1 MFLDASAI
9 VAILGGEPDGPE
21 LAGRLNGWKTGFF
34 VSPLVLFEASAS
46 LAAKL
51 ARETGLPRDAALLAK
66 AETAVREF
74 VASLGAQEMS
84 VSPDIGRKA
93 LEAAQT
99 YSRLVDH
106 PAQLNFGDCFAYA
119 CAKAYRIPLLY
130 KGNDFAQTDLR

>member
-21 LAGRLNGWKTGFF
+21 LAGRLNGSKTGFF
-34 VSPLVLFEASAS
+34 VSPLVMFEASAS

-74 VASLGAQEMS
+74 VTSLGAQEIS

-93 LEAAQT
+93 FEAAQT

-106 PAQLNFGDCFAYA
+106 SAQLNFGDCFAYA